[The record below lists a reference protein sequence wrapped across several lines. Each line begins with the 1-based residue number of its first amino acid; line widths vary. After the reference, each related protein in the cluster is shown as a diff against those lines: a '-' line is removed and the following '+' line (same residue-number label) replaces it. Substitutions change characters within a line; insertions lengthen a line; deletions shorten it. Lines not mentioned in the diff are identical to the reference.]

1 MITLRNKE
9 DKYILSTVRI
19 ETDTGTGTGFITKF
33 SDDIYGKLTDVYFLV
48 TNKHVIKNGKKITIK
63 MHKLESNFRQRGN
76 ELEIDL
82 ENHSEATIETNLNE
96 LFFFHPNENV
106 DIALVN
112 FNQTILKKF
121 ISLFIPI
128 DIDNTIPVRNS
139 NQINLYD
146 DITFIGY
153 PNGLYDEKHLLPIIR
168 RGSFATSYQV
178 DFNWNPIFLIDA
190 SVFPGSSGSPVFLF
204 DRHDTEFD
212 GKKMN
217 LSTPRIYFLGII
229 SAVYTRDELFNLIQ
243 VQNIKAHGKQMI
255 DIGIVYKASEIRK
268 LMKMYLIENIA
279 KSKILDINDEESM
292 DKILKLI
299 LEQQ

>member
-1 MITLRNKE
+1 LITLRNKE

-178 DFNWNPIFLIDA
+178 DFN
-190 SVFPGSSGSPVFLF
+190 
-204 DRHDTEFD
+204 
-212 GKKMN
+212 
-217 LSTPRIYFLGII
+217 
-229 SAVYTRDELFNLIQ
+229 
-243 VQNIKAHGKQMI
+243 
-255 DIGIVYKASEIRK
+255 
-268 LMKMYLIENIA
+268 
-279 KSKILDINDEESM
+279 
-292 DKILKLI
+292 
-299 LEQQ
+299 